1 MPIIQMAS
9 FLMESSVG
17 RAAKAAKDH
26 VNDSLEKVRERPWAI
41 QLGKALETSS
51 KVVGAV
57 EDFVPGA
64 KLIGGA
70 LSFGATLLNP
80 ENSME
85 DLQKEFI
92 RIQQESNRKNSEELS
107 GLKDV
112 MNKTFLVAVDT
123 RFKVGRNLGCLCIES
138 FLKMK

>member
-1 MPIIQMAS
+1 MAS
-9 FLMESSVG
+9 LLLESSIG

-26 VNDSLEKVRERPWAI
+26 VNGSLEKVRERPWAI

-80 ENSME
+80 ENAME

-92 RIQQESNRKNSEELS
+92 QIQQEKQ
-107 GLKDV
+107 
-112 MNKTFLVAVDT
+112 
-123 RFKVGRNLGCLCIES
+123 
-138 FLKMK
+138 

>member
-1 MPIIQMAS
+1 MAS
-9 FLMESSVG
+9 SLLQSGLG

-26 VNDSLEKVRERPWAI
+26 VNDSLDKVRERPWAI

-70 LSFGATLLNP
+70 LSLGATLFHP

-92 RIQQESNRKNSEELS
+92 QIQQESNRKNCEELS

-123 RFKVGRNLGCLCIES
+123 RFKVGRNLCCLFVES

>member
-1 MPIIQMAS
+1 MAS
-9 FLMESSVG
+9 SLLESSIG

-80 ENSME
+80 DNSVE

-92 RIQQESNRKNSEELS
+92 QIQQESNRKNSEELS

-123 RFKVGRNLGCLCIES
+123 RFKVGRNLCCLCAES

>member
-1 MPIIQMAS
+1 MGHPTWQ
-9 FLMESSVG
+9 G
-17 RAAKAAKDH
+17 
-26 VNDSLEKVRERPWAI
+26 
-41 QLGKALETSS
+41 LGDEQQSCWGCRGLCAR
-51 KVVGAV
+51 
-57 EDFVPGA
+57 A

-80 ENSME
+80 ENSVE

-92 RIQQESNRKNSEELS
+92 QIQQESNRKNSEELS

-123 RFKVGRNLGCLCIES
+123 RFKVGCNLCCLCAES

>member
-1 MPIIQMAS
+1 MAS
-9 FLMESSVG
+9 SLLESSIR

-26 VNDSLEKVRERPWAI
+26 VNDSLDKVRERPWAI

-57 EDFVPGA
+57 EDFVTGA

-92 RIQQESNRKNSEELS
+92 QIQQESNRKNCEELS

-123 RFKVGRNLGCLCIES
+123 RFKVGSNLCCLCVKS
-138 FLKMK
+138 FLKNEIIKI